1 MEVLAIYFAMKQEQT
16 FLILFRI
23 AILPDGS
30 LRILNASKADEG
42 KYICQGEN
50 IFGSA
55 EIIASLSVKGKITGN
70 MRDVPQLCL
79 PSLGIRGRKLNTI
92 ACTCVCIDWRE
103 CLGLKVC

>member
-1 MEVLAIYFAMKQEQT
+1 METLAVYFAMKQEQT

-42 KYICQGEN
+42 KYICQGVN

-55 EIIASLSVKGKITGN
+55 EIIASLSVKGKITAN
-70 MRDVPQLCL
+70 MLRISQ
-79 PSLGIRGRKLNTI
+79 
-92 ACTCVCIDWRE
+92 
-103 CLGLKVC
+103 